1 MGGSEDTVAVL
12 PETIKIPE
20 KVKPT
25 DLTKG
30 TEISST
36 PEKSDNSNIESIK
49 KLSDKEIQEKYTPS
63 EILAIEDKE
72 NPTPEETAIH
82 DRYIQAVQAEET
94 MKINKEIESDYAE
107 NGQHVAVSEDS
118 DITYRDLEVLAQRIT
133 NTLKDPKAHFG
144 LKRGK
149 NAEMST
155 KTEKYLKTTTEAT
168 IEALTEEFQSLKN

>member
-1 MGGSEDTVAVL
+1 
-12 PETIKIPE
+12 
-20 KVKPT
+20 
-25 DLTKG
+25 
-30 TEISST
+30 
-36 PEKSDNSNIESIK
+36 
-49 KLSDKEIQEKYTPS
+49 
-63 EILAIEDKE
+63 
-72 NPTPEETAIH
+72 
-82 DRYIQAVQAEET
+82 

-107 NGQHVAVSEDS
+107 NGQHVAVSENS

-133 NTLKDPKAHFG
+133 NTLKDPKARFG